1 MKDVNHSR
9 VSCYGPNDYGTY
21 HSIERCK
28 EILMDGE
35 CHPIETI
42 NDAIEINEIKRVI
55 GCIPEAFVGLDLD
68 TDRIVKKLYS
78 KACAFVHSEI
88 SSNSLEDVYESIEWQ
103 YIDSFWNLAA
113 STKAYDKISPDELGE
128 LLHRH
133 SLCIANV
140 MSHHELV
147 RKFDQQIRT
156 ALLDNV
162 DAAVNIIVGHFGA
175 EGCSKDKVYLP
186 PSLTGSDIDEVALT
200 YLSEKNPNANYVQ
213 VLMNWPNA
221 AKVYRP
227 SIEVRIKAKR
237 CYEELSERLFDETG
251 SIDYGIESSI
261 CSNQIACKDCYLHG
275 NTLKTSF
282 GEEWLIR
289 YLDYPTIMNN
299 CAYIFDYL
307 DEYGLLTCPAHE
319 HDQSTLMKA
328 FGMRAKDE
336 YDDNILFKMRQNLLL
351 EETALYAKLLE
362 RNGKR
367 LEDAIEWT
375 YNVYFAKELG
385 IEGFTI
391 SLPAPGC
398 SWLDKCKA
406 MDPGLE
412 RALKAFSL
420 YSKMHVIDPD
430 YFRFENFRLFS
441 DFQSLHKNKY
451 VIRGER
457 YDEVAKL
464 LFWDQSLLAFASRVD
479 SSEDNLW
486 DLLLKHSVHVDD
498 YDGVYRSGIESLIVK
513 GFLIESQK
521 DGRLLP
527 SKRLRYLK
535 VIWDSSAYPLW
546 RSPKANLDE
555 AQELVNQGYLKY
567 SNKLFTPDEASYLN
581 YMFNNAVHSNAL
593 ALRNS
598 YDHGNCPV
606 DDPNSSQLARDYY
619 LFLMLII
626 EITLKISEELIRHT
640 DHGGDLVFIDWPMYG
655 EHLMKYRNQLP

>member
-1 MKDVNHSR
+1 MKDVKHSR

-28 EILMDGE
+28 KILMDSA

-55 GCIPEAFVGLDLD
+55 GCVPEAFADLDLD

-78 KACAFVHSEI
+78 KACAFAHKKL
-88 SSNSLEDVYESIEWQ
+88 SSNSLKDVYESIEWQ

-113 STKAYDKISPDELGE
+113 STKAYVKINPDELGE
-128 LLHRH
+128 LLCRH

-140 MSHHELV
+140 MSHFGIV
-147 RKFDQQIRT
+147 QKFDQQIRF
-156 ALLDNV
+156 ALINNAE
-162 DAAVNIIVGHFGA
+162 AAVSIIVGYFGA
-175 EGCSKDKVYLP
+175 EGHPKEKIYLP
-186 PSLTGSDIDEVALT
+186 SSLIARDIDKTVLE
-200 YLSEKNPNANYVQ
+200 YLSGENLNLNYVQ
-213 VLMNWPNA
+213 VLMNWPKSANGG
-221 AKVYRP
+221 YSP
-227 SIEVRIKAKR
+227 SIEVRIKAKKR
-237 CYEELSERLFDETG
+237 YEQLSEQLFNETG
-251 SIDYGIESSI
+251 GIVYTIEASINGEQIE
-261 CSNQIACKDCYLHG
+261 CKDSCIEG

-299 CAYIFDYL
+299 CAYVFDYL
-307 DEYGLLTCPAHE
+307 DERGLLTCPAHE

-336 YDDNILFKMRQNLLL
+336 YDDNIMFKMRQDLLL

-406 MDPGLE
+406 MGPELE
-412 RALKAFSL
+412 RAPKAFSL
-420 YSKMHVIDPD
+420 YSKMHVIDRD
-430 YFRFENFRLFS
+430 YFRFENFKFFS
-441 DFQSLHKNKY
+441 EFQSLHKNKY

-464 LFWDQSLLAFASRVD
+464 LFWDQSLLAFTSRVD

-486 DLLLKHSVHVDD
+486 DLLLKHSVHADD
-498 YDGVYRSGIESLIVK
+498 YDGVYRSEIESLIEK
-513 GFLIESQK
+513 GFLIVSQK

-527 SKRLRYLK
+527 SERARYLK
-535 VIWDSSAYPLW
+535 VIWDSSACPLW
-546 RSPKANLDE
+546 RCSKANLEE
-555 AQELVNQGYLKY
+555 AQELVKQGYLK
-567 SNKLFTPDEASYLN
+567 NNNNLFTPDEASYLN

-598 YDHGNCPV
+598 YDHGNAPV

-619 LFLMLII
+619 LFLLLII
-626 EITLKISEELIRHT
+626 EITLKISEELIRYT
-640 DHGGDLVFIDWPMYG
+640 DHGGDLDFVDWPM
-655 EHLMKYRNQLP
+655 